1 MISGRWIFGLG
12 ASLVCMLAVPVA
24 AQQEQPSSADVAKEL
39 AALKASVAA
48 MQKDL
53 QEIKTLILSR
63 PAGGPPASVV
73 LNLGDNET
81 KGDPNAKL
89 TLVEFS
95 DYQCPFCG
103 RHERDTNPQI
113 QKEYVETGKV
123 KYVFLDLPLE
133 SIHKLAFKAAEAAN
147 CAAEQ
152 GKYWEM
158 HDRLFESQQALE
170 PWAPHAEAIGLDV
183 ARFQE
188 CLDSG
193 RQAAEVRRDMAEAQK
208 AGISGTPGFFLA
220 YTDPK
225 SSSVRTVASIKGAQ
239 PFAAFK
245 AEIDRLLA
253 GPSKVGS
260 P

>member
-1 MISGRWIFGLG
+1 MISRRFLGLT
-12 ASLVCMLAVPVA
+12 AILAFMLTAAVA
-24 AQQEQPSSADVAKEL
+24 AQPEQPSSADIAKEL
-39 AALKASVAA
+39 AALKASVTA

-63 PAGGPPASVV
+63 PAAGPPASVV
-73 LNLGDNET
+73 LDLGSNET

-133 SIHKLAFKAAEAAN
+133 SIHRLAFKAAEAAN
-147 CAAEQ
+147 CAGEQ
-152 GKYWEM
+152 GRYWEM
-158 HDRLFESQQALE
+158 HDRLFENQQALE
-170 PWAPHAEAIGLDV
+170 PWAPHAEAVGLDV
-183 ARFQE
+183 AKFQE
-188 CLDSG
+188 CLDSS

-208 AGISGTPGFFLA
+208 AGITGTPGFFLA

-253 GPSKVGS
+253 GPSKVGA